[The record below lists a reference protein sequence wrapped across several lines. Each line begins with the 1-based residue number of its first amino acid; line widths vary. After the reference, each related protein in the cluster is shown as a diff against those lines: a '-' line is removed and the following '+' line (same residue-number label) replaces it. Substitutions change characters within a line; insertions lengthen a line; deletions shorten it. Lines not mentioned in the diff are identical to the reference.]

1 MAGVFISYRRAD
13 SAPYAGRIYDR
24 LSAHFGA
31 DQVFMDVDDIPP
43 GENFVAH
50 IEAKVASCDAM
61 VAVIGRNWLT
71 LRNDAD
77 QLRLSDPEDFV
88 GLEIALALER
98 NILVVPAL
106 VGGAKMPSPRDLP
119 KPLKKLAQRN
129 AVTLDDEDFQRDAEQ
144 LIQVLEKVPGLRGSS
159 AIAAKEGQQLAAR
172 RRKLWGGV
180 ALLLVMAALFWQW
193 NQFHKQRVSGD
204 APSGLN
210 SPAVAALSGWWTGDV
225 AYGWGAR
232 YTERFLFQPEGDK
245 LFGTASFLAF
255 KRGIED
261 GRIEGDKI
269 SFTVRFETVSEDIAR
284 EHKNSYLGTISGNQ
298 IHFRMQDDRGN
309 PPIEFVVKKEL
320 ATG

>member
-1 MAGVFISYRRAD
+1 
-13 SAPYAGRIYDR
+13 
-24 LSAHFGA
+24 
-31 DQVFMDVDDIPP
+31 MDVDDIPP
-43 GENFVAH
+43 GEDFVAH
-50 IEAKVASCDAM
+50 IEARVASCDAM

-88 GLEIALALER
+88 GLEISLALER
-98 NILVVPAL
+98 NILVIPAL
-106 VGGAKMPSPRDLP
+106 VGGAKMPSPKDLP
-119 KPLKKLAQRN
+119 NPLKKLAQRN
-129 AVTLDDEDFQRDAEQ
+129 AVTLDDQDFQRDAEQ
-144 LIQVLEKVPGLRGSS
+144 LIQVLEKVPSLRGSS
-159 AIAAKEGQQLAAR
+159 AIAATEVQQLAAR

-193 NQFHKQRVSGD
+193 NQFHKQRVRGD
-204 APSGLN
+204 AATGLN
-210 SPAVAALSGWWTGDV
+210 SPAVAALSGWWTGEV

-245 LFGTASFLAF
+245 LYGIASFLAF

-261 GRIEGDKI
+261 GRVEGDKI
-269 SFTVRFETVSEDIAR
+269 FFTVRFQTVSEGMTS
-284 EHKNSYLGTISGNQ
+284 EHKNSYLGMVSGNQ